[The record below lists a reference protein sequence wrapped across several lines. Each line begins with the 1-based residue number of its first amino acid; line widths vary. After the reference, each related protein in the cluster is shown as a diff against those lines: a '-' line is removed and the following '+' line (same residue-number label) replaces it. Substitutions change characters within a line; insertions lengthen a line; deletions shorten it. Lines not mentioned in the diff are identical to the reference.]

1 MNNASEVGSTS
12 SRLYLTLFCLIK
24 CFSQAISQRKRISA
38 FPAAS
43 NAGPVT
49 ISRNDNNDNN
59 NNNHCNNNSS
69 YYNYNNSQNNNY
81 NNSHNN
87 NYDYNYDNDN
97 DNKNNNYNDINYENH
112 MNFSGKSFA
121 FSKSGNIPDIVNV
134 KPSHSP
140 NSSSPFQ
147 HLKNTVSGSQIIDK
161 NFYDNNDDNQY
172 SPINKDSMGYGDD
185 DDKDREENNLSFE
198 QLKNELI
205 IHKRKKK
212 DSKKVKINEATDK
225 VVKSVLI
232 STEAECTIRFV
243 GEETPADTDDYWR
256 MISLLEPFKQKAK
269 TVVQLFLPSIHTLRK
284 FLRVRTRMRRLHIV

>member
-1 MNNASEVGSTS
+1 
-12 SRLYLTLFCLIK
+12 
-24 CFSQAISQRKRISA
+24 
-38 FPAAS
+38 
-43 NAGPVT
+43 
-49 ISRNDNNDNN
+49 
-59 NNNHCNNNSS
+59 
-69 YYNYNNSQNNNY
+69 
-81 NNSHNN
+81 
-87 NYDYNYDNDN
+87 
-97 DNKNNNYNDINYENH
+97 

-147 HLKNTVSGSQIIDK
+147 HLKNTVNSGQIIDK

-172 SPINKDSMGYGDD
+172 SPINKDSVGYGDD

-225 VVKSVLI
+225 VVKSVSI
-232 STEAECTIRFV
+232 PTEAECTIRFV
-243 GEETPADTDDYWR
+243 EEETAADTDDYWR
-256 MISLLEPFKQKAK
+256 MISLLEPVKQKAK

-284 FLRVRTRMRRLHIV
+284 FLRVRTYMRSMHITKINSNTHVSIDFFLFYIHFYFFFYFNIGRQLRSSSRSVCGLLVEVSTLSNDISASAATSLLSVIA